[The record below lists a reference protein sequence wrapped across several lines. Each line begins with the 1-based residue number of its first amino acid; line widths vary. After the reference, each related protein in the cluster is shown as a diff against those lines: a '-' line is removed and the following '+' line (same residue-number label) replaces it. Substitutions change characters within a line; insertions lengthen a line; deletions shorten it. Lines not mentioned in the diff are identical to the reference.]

1 MISPLQAG
9 QEGHTEGAPSRRPV
23 MRRFETYVLSEIL
36 PLLVAALSALIVLLM
51 LKGLE
56 DVLAPLLA
64 KGASPAL
71 VAQLLALNV
80 PEAMAFGLP
89 LALMFA
95 ALLGLSRLSG
105 DSEIKAAL
113 SGGIPGTT
121 LFRPVLLLAGL
132 VTLLSFGINEVLV
145 TRAKVQAQ
153 SVQRQIVLD
162 NPRVIGLAQ
171 TAGGGL
177 VLRDALDRAISVGSV
192 GEDGTLRNLRIV
204 TMQPGLPPREVIT
217 AREGVLQEGSNV
229 LELRGG
235 QRVSYQGARP
245 VTVLN
250 FETGQLPVQ
259 DVQASFDGGSGLDP
273 FYLPL
278 GTLKERTDGY
288 RDSGIRSP
296 GDFTALYRKFAQP
309 LSALALAFFAVSLA
323 LYTFRSGLNLGLV
336 WALLLSFAYYATW
349 SVFRVMGENGAL
361 PAPVAAFGPDV
372 IALLAGAL
380 LLWRA
385 SRQ

>member
-1 MISPLQAG
+1 MK
-9 QEGHTEGAPSRRPV
+9 
-23 MRRFETYVLSEIL
+23 RFETYVLSEIL

-64 KGASPAL
+64 KGASSSL

-95 ALLGLSRLSG
+95 ALLALSRLSG

-113 SGGIPGTT
+113 SGGISGTT
-121 LFRPVLLLAGL
+121 LFRPVLLLAAL
-132 VTLLSFGINEVLV
+132 VALLSFGINELLV

-153 SVQRQIVLD
+153 TVQRQIVLD

-177 VLRDALDRAISVGSV
+177 VLRDALNRAISVGSV
-192 GEDGTLRNLRIV
+192 AEDGTLQNLRIV

-217 AREGVLQEGSNV
+217 AREGTLEQGSNV
-229 LELRGG
+229 LQLRGG
-235 QRVSYQGARP
+235 QRVSYQGSRP
-245 VTVLN
+245 VTVLT
-250 FETGQLPVQ
+250 FEEGELPVQ
-259 DVQASFDGGSGLDP
+259 DVQASFDGSSGLDP

-278 GTLKERTDGY
+278 SELKERTDSY
-288 RDSGIRSP
+288 RASGVHSP
-296 GDFTALYRKFAQP
+296 GDFTALYRKFAEP

-349 SVFRVMGENGAL
+349 SVFTVMGENGAL
-361 PAPVAAFGPDV
+361 PPLIAAFGPDV
-372 IALLAGAL
+372 VALLAASV
-380 LLWRA
+380 LLWQA

>member
-1 MISPLQAG
+1 MK
-9 QEGHTEGAPSRRPV
+9 
-23 MRRFETYVLSEIL
+23 RFETYILGEIL
-36 PLLVAALSALIVLLM
+36 PLLVATLSALIVLLM

-64 KGASPAL
+64 KGASPGL
-71 VAQLLALNV
+71 VLQLLALNV
-80 PEAMAFGLP
+80 PEALAFGLP

-95 ALLGLSRLSG
+95 SLLALSRLSG

-113 SGGIPGTT
+113 SGGISGAT

-132 VTLLSFGINEVLV
+132 VTLLSFGTNELLV

-162 NPRVIGLAQ
+162 NPRVVGLAQ

-177 VLRDALDRAISVGSV
+177 VLRDALDRAISVGHV
-192 GEDGTLRNLRIV
+192 AEDGTLHDLRIV
-204 TMQPGLPPREVIT
+204 TMQTGQPPREVIT
-217 AREGVLQEGSNV
+217 AREGTLKPGSNV

-235 QRVSYQGARP
+235 QRVSYQGSRP
-245 VTVLN
+245 VTVLT
-250 FETGQLPVQ
+250 FQSGTLPVQ
-259 DVQASFDGGSGLDP
+259 DVQASFEGGRGLEP

-278 GTLKERTDGY
+278 DTLLQRTRSYQEVGV
-288 RDSGIRSP
+288 RSP
-296 GDFTALYRKFAQP
+296 GDFTALYRKFAEP

-323 LYTFRSGLNLGLV
+323 LFSFRNGQNLGLV

-361 PAPVAAFGPDV
+361 PPLLAAFGPDV
-372 IALLAGAL
+372 VAVLAGVALLWWGN
-380 LLWRA
+380 RK
-385 SRQ
+385 